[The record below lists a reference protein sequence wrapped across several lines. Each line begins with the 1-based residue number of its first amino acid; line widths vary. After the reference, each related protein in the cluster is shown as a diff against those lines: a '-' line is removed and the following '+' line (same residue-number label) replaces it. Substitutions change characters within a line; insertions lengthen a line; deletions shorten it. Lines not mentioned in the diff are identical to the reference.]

1 MKKMSKT
8 NLVAKI
14 EIGFDADE
22 IGRFESEYD
31 LLEEDEVLEPRS
43 REDLI
48 NYVYNEFVEIIYDA
62 IKYNRIG
69 DLIRVEEI
77 G

>member
-22 IGRFESEYD
+22 IGRFEWEYD
-31 LLEEDEVLEPRS
+31 LLEEDEIVEPRS
-43 REDLI
+43 KEELI
-48 NYVYNEFVEIIYDA
+48 NYVHNELVEIIYDA
-62 IKYNRIG
+62 IKQNRVG